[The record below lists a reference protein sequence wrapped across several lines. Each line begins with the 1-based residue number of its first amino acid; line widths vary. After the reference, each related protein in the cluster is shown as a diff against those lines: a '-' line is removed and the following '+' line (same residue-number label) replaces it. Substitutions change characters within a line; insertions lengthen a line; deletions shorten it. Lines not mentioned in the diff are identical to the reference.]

1 MNARKPRTKSKNFSS
16 EETSRLLDLVEE
28 LKPFGGNMW
37 ERVAFEYNR
46 TAPSA
51 WPERDGVSLKR
62 RFQGLNN
69 KTKPTGTSYCP
80 PDVERAKR
88 IYLAIE
94 SKVGAIELHDQE
106 EYGDAASDPSEGG
119 QDDMDEVDDVCVE
132 DLVVTPRL
140 GKDTADFVTAIKVE
154 KNKPTLSMAAQRRS
168 SLDNS
173 IAKLVAATDVA
184 QAADPFLSIW
194 IKMEGDARARDF
206 EWKKEQAE
214 LRRQEFLER
223 EESKKEQAEQR
234 RRDDETRRQE
244 LKDREEREREAR
256 KREQQHELVM
266 MSFMAKLLGNSN

>member
-16 EETSRLLDLVEE
+16 EVTSRLLDLVEE

-37 ERVAFEYNR
+37 ERMAFEYNR
-46 TAPSA
+46 TDPSA

-80 PDVERAKR
+80 PDVERAK
-88 IYLAIE
+88 LL
-94 SKVGAIELHDQE
+94 GNPDQ
-106 EYGDAASDPSEGG
+106 
-119 QDDMDEVDDVCVE
+119 
-132 DLVVTPRL
+132 
-140 GKDTADFVTAIKVE
+140 
-154 KNKPTLSMAAQRRS
+154 
-168 SLDNS
+168 
-173 IAKLVAATDVA
+173 AKLAAATDVA
-184 QAADPFLSIW
+184 QAADLFLSIW
-194 IKMEGDARARDF
+194 IKMEGDAHARDS

-214 LRRQEFLER
+214 LRRQEILER

-244 LKDREEREREAR
+244 LKAREEREREAR

>member
-69 KTKPTGTSYCP
+69 KTKPTETSYCP
-80 PDVERAKR
+80 PDVDRAKR

-140 GKDTADFVTAIKVE
+140 GKDAADFVTAIKVE

-173 IAKLVAATDVA
+173 IGMYNVY
-184 QAADPFLSIW
+184 
-194 IKMEGDARARDF
+194 
-206 EWKKEQAE
+206 WKKEQAE

-234 RRDDETRRQE
+234 RRDDETRRHE
-244 LKDREEREREAR
+244 LKDREEREREAH

-266 MSFMAKLLGNSN
+266 MSFMAKLLGKSN

>member
-1 MNARKPRTKSKNFSS
+1 
-16 EETSRLLDLVEE
+16 
-28 LKPFGGNMW
+28 MW

-106 EYGDAASDPSEGG
+106 EYGDTASDPSEGG

-140 GKDTADFVTAIKVE
+140 GKDAADFVTAIKVE

-173 IAKLVAATDVA
+173 IGMYN
-184 QAADPFLSIW
+184 W
-194 IKMEGDARARDF
+194 
-206 EWKKEQAE
+206 KEQAE
-214 LRRQEFLER
+214 LHRQEFLER

-234 RRDDETRRQE
+234 RRDDETRRHE
-244 LKDREEREREAR
+244 LKDREEREREAY

>member
-46 TAPSA
+46 TALYPLGRSA
-51 WPERDGVSLKR
+51 MEIWRCSKR
-62 RFQGLNN
+62 PF
-69 KTKPTGTSYCP
+69 
-80 PDVERAKR
+80 
-88 IYLAIE
+88 
-94 SKVGAIELHDQE
+94 
-106 EYGDAASDPSEGG
+106 G

-132 DLVVTPRL
+132 DLVVTSRL
-140 GKDTADFVTAIKVE
+140 GKDAADFVTAIK
-154 KNKPTLSMAAQRRS
+154 
-168 SLDNS
+168 
-173 IAKLVAATDVA
+173 
-184 QAADPFLSIW
+184 W
-194 IKMEGDARARDF
+194 
-206 EWKKEQAE
+206 KEQAE
-214 LRRQEFLER
+214 LHRQEFLER

>member
-37 ERVAFEYNR
+37 EPVAFEYNR

-132 DLVVTPRL
+132 DLV
-140 GKDTADFVTAIKVE
+140 
-154 KNKPTLSMAAQRRS
+154 
-168 SLDNS
+168 
-173 IAKLVAATDVA
+173 
-184 QAADPFLSIW
+184 
-194 IKMEGDARARDF
+194 
-206 EWKKEQAE
+206 WKKEQAE

-266 MSFMAKLLGNSN
+266 MSFIAKLLGNSN